1 MPFHACLVR
10 QRGWKT
16 FQPVRGV
23 LCLGTGEYLAD
34 ATPDEAWAMLTGE
47 PGAALVDVR
56 TSAEWNFVGL
66 PDLSAVNAP
75 LLRVEWQTYPS
86 GQANPEFVE
95 AADEALRAAG
105 VGRDDP
111 VFFLCR
117 SGARSA
123 AAAAAMTAAGYSRC
137 FNVAG
142 GFEGMRDR
150 QGHRGTL
157 EGWKA
162 ADLPW
167 VQS

>member
-1 MPFHACLVR
+1 MGGGSYHS
-10 QRGWKT
+10 
-16 FQPVRGV
+16 
-23 LCLGTGEYLAD
+23 D
-34 ATPDEAWAMLTGE
+34 ATPEDAWATLSGE

-56 TSAEWNFVGL
+56 TTAEWSFVGV
-66 PDLSAVNAP
+66 PDLSGANAP
-75 LLRVEWQTYPS
+75 LLQIEWQTYPS
-86 GQANPEFVE
+86 GQVNPAFVE
-95 AADEALRAAG
+95 AADAALSAAG
-105 VGRDDP
+105 VKRDAP

-150 QGHRGTL
+150 QGHRGTM